1 MKKVLLFALALT
13 LMSPIAVAQS
23 LNKEINP
30 SGKSPS
36 LLGKINKEG
45 LSGDNYGSWFTK
57 NFDSYLPNQNSIDSL
72 ESHLSKYTITAFMG
86 TWCGDSKREVP
97 KFYKVLDEAN
107 FPLERLTMVAVSR
120 GRETYKQSP
129 GGEHEGVNIHRVPTF
144 IIYKNGKEVNR
155 IVEKP
160 VTSLEEDLMNIVE
173 KNYTSNYHGV
183 TLVNELLTEL
193 DTRSFNKK
201 QKRLLP
207 ELKKQVK
214 GTRELNTY
222 ASVLFSAHKKE
233 EAIIAARI
241 NTLLFPEEAS
251 TYTSLANKLAK
262 TDKQDEALENY
273 EKALALDPDYKQA
286 KSGIES
292 LKTTKTQ

>member
-1 MKKVLLFALALT
+1 MKNVLLIVLALVFT
-13 LMSPIAVAQS
+13 SPIALAQA

-45 LSGDNYGSWFTK
+45 LSGENYTSWFTK
-57 NFDSYLPNQNSIDSL
+57 NFDAYAPKQNNIDSL
-72 ESHLSKYTITAFMG
+72 ESKLSKYTITAFMG
-86 TWCGDSKREVP
+86 TWCGDSKRQVP
-97 KFYKVLDEAN
+97 IFYKVLNEAN
-107 FPLERLTMVAVSR
+107 FPLERLTMVAVDR

-129 GGEHEGVNIHRVPTF
+129 GGEHEGLNIHRVPTF

-160 VTSLEEDLMNIVE
+160 VTSMEEDLLQIIQ
-173 KNYTSNYHGV
+173 KNYTPNYHGV

-193 DTRSFNKK
+193 DARSFNKK

-233 EAIIAARI
+233 ESIIAARI

-251 TYTSLANKLAK
+251 TYASLANKLAQI
-262 TDKQDEALENY
+262 DKNEEALENY
-273 EKALALDPDYKQA
+273 EKALALDPDNKAAKTAMAKKKA
-286 KSGIES
+286 KSIH
-292 LKTTKTQ
+292 

>member
-1 MKKVLLFALALT
+1 MKNVLLFALALVLT
-13 LMSPIAVAQS
+13 SPMAIAQS
-23 LNKEINP
+23 LNQEVNP

-45 LSGDNYGSWFTK
+45 LSGDNYESWFNK
-57 NFDSYLPNQNSIDSL
+57 NYDSYTPNQNSVDSL

-97 KFYKVLDEAN
+97 KFYKVLEEAN

-120 GRETYKQSP
+120 NRATYKQSP
-129 GGEHEGVNIHRVPTF
+129 GGEHEGLNIHRVPTF

-160 VTSLEEDLMNIVE
+160 VTSLEEDLLNIVE

-183 TLVNELLTEL
+183 TLVDELLTEL

-251 TYTSLANKLAK
+251 TYTSLANKLAMI
-262 TDKQDEALENY
+262 DKNEEALENY
-273 EKALALDPDYKQA
+273 EKALSLDPDNKQA
-286 KSGIES
+286 KNGIAQIKS
-292 LKTTKTQ
+292 D

>member
-1 MKKVLLFALALT
+1 MKNVLLIALALVLT
-13 LMSPIAVAQS
+13 SPITLAQS

-45 LSGDNYGSWFTK
+45 LTGDNYTSWFTENYDAYTPK
-57 NFDSYLPNQNSIDSL
+57 QNSIDSL
-72 ESHLSKYTITAFMG
+72 ESHLPKYTITAFMG

-97 KFYKVLDEAN
+97 KFYKVLNEAN
-107 FPLERLTMVAVSR
+107 FPLERLTMVAVNR
-120 GRETYKQSP
+120 DRATYKQSP
-129 GGEHEGVNIHRVPTF
+129 GGEHEGLNIHRVPTF

-155 IVEKP
+155 IVESP
-160 VTSLEEDLMNIVE
+160 VTSLEEDLVHIIQ
-173 KNYTSNYHGV
+173 KNYTSNYNGV
-183 TLVNELLTEL
+183 ALVNDLLTEME
-193 DTRSFNKK
+193 TRSFNKK

-222 ASVLFSAHKKE
+222 ASVLFSAHKE
-233 EAIIAARI
+233 EESIIAARM

-251 TYTSLANKLAK
+251 TYTSLANKLAM
-262 TDKQDEALENY
+262 TDKEEEALENY
-273 EKALALDPDYKQA
+273 EKALSLDPDNKQA

-292 LKTTKTQ
+292 LKPTKTP

>member
-1 MKKVLLFALALT
+1 MKNVLLIALALVLT
-13 LMSPIAVAQS
+13 SPIALAQS
-23 LNKEINP
+23 LNKEINS

-45 LSGDNYGSWFTK
+45 LSGDNYESWFIK
-57 NFDSYLPNQNSIDSL
+57 NYDSYSPNQNSIDSL
-72 ESHLSKYTITAFMG
+72 ESHLPKYTITAFMG
-86 TWCGDSKREVP
+86 TWCGDSKRVVP
-97 KFYKVLDEAN
+97 EFYRVLNEAN

-120 GRETYKQSP
+120 DRETYKQSP
-129 GGEHEGVNIHRVPTF
+129 GGEHEGLNIHRVPTF

-160 VTSLEEDLMNIVE
+160 VTSLEEDLQHIIQ

-183 TLVNELLTEL
+183 TLVNELLTEI

-207 ELKKQVK
+207 ELKKQIK

-222 ASVLFSAHKKE
+222 ASVLFSAYKKE
-233 EAIIAARI
+233 ESIIAARL
-241 NTLLFPEEAS
+241 NTLLYPEEAS
-251 TYTSLANKLAK
+251 TYTSLANKLAM
-262 TDKQDEALENY
+262 TDKNEEALENY
-273 EKALALDPDYKQA
+273 EKALSLDPDNKQA
-286 KSGIES
+286 KTGIES
-292 LKTTKTQ
+292 LKTTN